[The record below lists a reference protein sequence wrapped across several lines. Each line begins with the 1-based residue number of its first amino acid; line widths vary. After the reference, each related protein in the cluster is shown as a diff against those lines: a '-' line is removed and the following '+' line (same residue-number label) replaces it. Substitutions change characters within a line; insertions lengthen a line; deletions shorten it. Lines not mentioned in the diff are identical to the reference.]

1 MKMKI
6 ENSKIYYG
14 QEQTQAAIAYV
25 GTKYKKEFQ
34 LSNIQNTFKDGI
46 ICKCADITFLEQG

>member
-6 ENSKIYYG
+6 ENNKIYYG
-14 QEQTQAAIAYV
+14 QEQTKIAIAYV
-25 GTKYKKEFQ
+25 GTKYKKAFQ

-46 ICKCADITFLEQG
+46 ICKCADITFLE